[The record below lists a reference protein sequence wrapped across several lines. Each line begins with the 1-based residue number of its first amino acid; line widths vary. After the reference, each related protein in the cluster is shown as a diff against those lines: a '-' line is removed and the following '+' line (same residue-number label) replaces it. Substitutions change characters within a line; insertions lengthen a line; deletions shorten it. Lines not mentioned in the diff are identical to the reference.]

1 MKRNLLNDLDSSD
14 EEESTIS
21 IELVNK
27 IIYDY
32 FVQVLKKILNFSK
45 LGYENTGNCLMK
57 ESPVENP
64 KSIYIQ
70 KIIENFSFRV
80 KV

>member
-32 FVQVLKKILNFSK
+32 FVQVLKKNFK
-45 LGYENTGNCLMK
+45 
-57 ESPVENP
+57 
-64 KSIYIQ
+64 
-70 KIIENFSFRV
+70 F
-80 KV
+80 